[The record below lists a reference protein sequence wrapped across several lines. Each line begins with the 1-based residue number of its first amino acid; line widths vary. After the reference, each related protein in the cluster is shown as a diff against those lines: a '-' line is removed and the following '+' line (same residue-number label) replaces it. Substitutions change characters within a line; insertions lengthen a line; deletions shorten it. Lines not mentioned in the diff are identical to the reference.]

1 MQKRSMAHAVLLF
14 LRLWHVLPL
23 PDIPCTNR
31 EGERYMSSKRN
42 NRSIAIS
49 VLVWGVA
56 AALLSLLF
64 SGLVAVCITNEVITQ
79 ESIRTSA
86 PVITALSVLT
96 AAFLGAK
103 SVPQNG
109 RLIVALGTGGV
120 YLLLCILAK
129 LLFFREGTNNV
140 MLMIVTCVLSAV
152 VAAVLS
158 GMKKERHKMSPVRRR
173 R

>member
-1 MQKRSMAHAVLLF
+1 MAKCRASF
-14 LRLWHVLPL
+14 LRLWHVQPL
-23 PDIPCTNR
+23 PGIPCTNR

-42 NRSIAIS
+42 NQNMAIS
-49 VLVWGVA
+49 VLLWGMV
-56 AALLSLLF
+56 AALLTLLF

-79 ESIRTSA
+79 ESVRTSA
-86 PVITALSVLT
+86 PVITALSVLI

-109 RLIVALGTGGV
+109 RLFVALGTGGV

-129 LLFFREGTNNV
+129 LLFFRNGTNNV
-140 MLMIVTCVLSAV
+140 LLMIVTCVLSAAA
-152 VAAVLS
+152 AAVLS
-158 GMKKERHKMSPVRRR
+158 GVKKERRKMSPARRR